1 MVIIAVLY
9 CVFVA
14 LLNFLTPSGRI
25 VVGARV
31 VEVTPNVSGQ
41 VVAIPVKPNEL
52 VKGGTVLFQI
62 DPTPFK
68 LKVQQLEA
76 SLAEAKLE
84 ASQLKPNYDQAT
96 ANVEGLVEQVA
107 YLTQQ
112 LKDIDKLTGRQAL
125 SLFREQDTRAQ
136 FNTASAQLQAAK
148 AAQVNAKLALD
159 AEIGGENPTVAQIA
173 AQLDNAKWELGQT
186 TVRALADGYATKV
199 ALTIGDRA
207 TQFKPIMSFV
217 VADELMIVGL
227 FSPNGFQTIKPGAAV
242 SLVFDDDPGRRYSAK
257 SVEIPRG
264 VGQGQI
270 ATSGILA
277 SANVLGGARQYPAVI
292 SLPEGIDRAT
302 LRLGMPG
309 NATVFAENA
318 GVIGLIAYDLSSG
331 LVRTRRISERVPG
344 P

>member
-1 MVIIAVLY
+1 LFILG
-9 CVFVA
+9 VFVA

-41 VVAIPVKPNEL
+41 VVAIPVKPKQL

-76 SLAEAKLE
+76 SLAEANLK
-84 ASQLKPNYDQAT
+84 ASQLKASYQQAT
-96 ANVEGLVEQVA
+96 ANVEGLTA
-107 YLTQQ
+107 Q
-112 LKDIDKLTGRQAL
+112 LAFNTKRLADISTLSRQQAL
-125 SLFREQDTRAQ
+125 SEFREQDTQVQAETVRY
-136 FNTASAQLQAAK
+136 QLEAAK
-148 AAQVNAKLALD
+148 AAQANAKLALD
-159 AEIGGENPTVAQIA
+159 AEIGGENPTVAQIT

-186 TVRALADGYATKV
+186 TVRALADGYATTV

-217 VADELMIVGL
+217 VADELMIIGL

-257 SVEIPRG
+257 ILEIPRG

-270 ATSGILA
+270 ATSGTLA
-277 SANVLGGARQYPAVI
+277 NANVLGGARQYPAVI
-292 SLPEGIDRAT
+292 SLPEGIDRAS

-309 NATVFAENA
+309 NATVYAENA
-318 GVIGLIAYDLSSG
+318 GVIGLIAFILFWISSYTAY
-331 LVRTRRISERVPG
+331 L
-344 P
+344 